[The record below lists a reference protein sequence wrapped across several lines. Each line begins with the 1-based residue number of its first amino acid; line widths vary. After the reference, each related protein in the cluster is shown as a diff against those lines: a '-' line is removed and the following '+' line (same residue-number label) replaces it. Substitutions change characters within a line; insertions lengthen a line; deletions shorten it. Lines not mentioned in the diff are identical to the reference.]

1 MLLFNL
7 LARWPEN
14 KVNYHIVAESDLF
27 KQLFLYCNIQSVLIS
42 PFELINWVSFWW
54 NKKEISIFLT
64 LLVDH
69 LHVHTKMET
78 SFKVHKLKI
87 DFQHFLRPSRHLK
100 NNRPQKNLPILRFVQ
115 FFVHT
120 LTETPFWFA
129 LLIFI

>member
-69 LHVHTKMET
+69 LHVHTKKWKPVSKFT
-78 SFKVHKLKI
+78 NWKSI
-87 DFQHFLRPSRHLK
+87 SNIFLRPSKKPQAAKKTCQFYDSYNFSFTPWLK
-100 NNRPQKNLPILRFVQ
+100 PRSDL
-115 FFVHT
+115 HC
-120 LTETPFWFA
+120 
-129 LLIFI
+129 